1 MNESISFTLIQNEK
15 KIINY
20 FNTAIRVNNF
30 IIKQEQHV
38 QKYFD
43 QLIHRSWKFLLIK
56 SIKNP
61 FIDLNVNYAFHVH
74 VA

>member
-43 QLIHRSWKFLLIK
+43 QLIHRSWKVNKK
-56 SIKNP
+56 S
-61 FIDLNVNYAFHVH
+61 LH
-74 VA
+74 